1 MNRTTA
7 HPVSDL
13 ISTKIA
19 SPCMF
24 RVELAL
30 QSSLW
35 PLTTALTRK
44 LRQISN
50 CISYHCSA
58 ALRKFDFSANP
69 LQSFLTLRLK
79 LCHLAWIHSTEF
91 WEISSQHAQLI
102 FNVNSSQALFIQLL
116 AGMLHLQV
124 LVHLRQSRNVT
135 CDMHEKANSKHGL
148 VASSGFF
155 SAEKEN
161 RFKCQHR
168 SMFYH
173 ASDSQPAVP
182 IYTIYNSSGFWK
194 EI

>member
-1 MNRTTA
+1 MTSALGEQRLNEPRGPASACILPCKCCKSWRVEWCSICSMFRNWPCRVLIETLIAKKVHIWTSDTKEKEDRDMNRTTA

-91 WEISSQHAQLI
+91 WEISS
-102 FNVNSSQALFIQLL
+102 
-116 AGMLHLQV
+116 
-124 LVHLRQSRNVT
+124 
-135 CDMHEKANSKHGL
+135 
-148 VASSGFF
+148 
-155 SAEKEN
+155 
-161 RFKCQHR
+161 
-168 SMFYH
+168 
-173 ASDSQPAVP
+173 
-182 IYTIYNSSGFWK
+182 
-194 EI
+194 